1 MINFEYLFFDV
12 VWDIFINKVYVV
24 VVYIVV
30 MVMVYCSVVNYI
42 LVCYKI
48 RRKKK
53 GKNFVKIYDISLW

>member
-12 VWDIFINKVYVV
+12 VWDIFINKVYIV

-42 LVCYKI
+42 MVCYKI
-48 RRKKK
+48 RRK
-53 GKNFVKIYDISLW
+53 FVKI